1 MWDDKQIDAAIDE
14 TARQMTAGEPR
25 ADFRARVL
33 ARLDAKSSLSFAG
46 FTIRSWRPVLAGL
59 AAAALIIVLAVSRD
73 WHQPASRVAS
83 APAAIVRLPEAN
95 PTSKVPMTPDRDG
108 QLEARL
114 KPDATYE
121 RVAQGFLGPPK
132 RGTREGGSPAIP
144 ALKGCATTDCD
155 GDALELLALEM
166 DSIAVTA
173 LAASDSIDIDPLLP
187 APSIAVT
194 PLDVE
199 NEGDRR

>member
-14 TARQMTAGEPR
+14 TARQMTAGEPG

-59 AAAALIIVLAVSRD
+59 AVAALIIVLAVSRD

-95 PTSKVPMTPDRDG
+95 PTSKVPMTPNRDG
-108 QLEARL
+108 QLEVRL

-121 RVAQGFLGPPK
+121 RVAQGF
-132 RGTREGGSPAIP
+132 SPAIP

-155 GDALELLALEM
+155 GDALELLALEV

-173 LAASDSIDIDPLLP
+173 LAASDSIDIEPLPLASP
-187 APSIAVT
+187 IAVT